1 MRYSKYP
8 ILGLIL
14 LVSSSLYAGTI
25 HKWVDENGSV
35 HYSDSPP
42 AKTKS
47 ENIHVQSAPSNPG
60 KALPRLTSP
69 EASNQAAAGAAGNQ
83 PKLPAEQA
91 SEICQLARQDL
102 EVISNSSRIKLKQ
115 ADGST
120 RYLSKEEIEKRK
132 TDSQA
137 EVDQYCN

>member
-1 MRYSKYP
+1 MRYTKYP

-14 LVSSSLYAGTI
+14 IFSSSLYAGTI

-47 ENIHVQSAPSNPG
+47 ESIRVQSAPSNPG

-69 EASNQAAAGAAGNQ
+69 DVANQAAGEASNQQ
-83 PKLPAEQA
+83 KLPAEQA
-91 SEICQLARQDL
+91 SEICNLARQDL
-102 EVISNSSRIKLKQ
+102 EVISKSTRIKLKQ
-115 ADGST
+115 ADGSA
-120 RYLSKEEIEKRK
+120 RYLSKEEIEKRRA
-132 TDSQA
+132 DSQA
-137 EVDQYCN
+137 EVDQFCN